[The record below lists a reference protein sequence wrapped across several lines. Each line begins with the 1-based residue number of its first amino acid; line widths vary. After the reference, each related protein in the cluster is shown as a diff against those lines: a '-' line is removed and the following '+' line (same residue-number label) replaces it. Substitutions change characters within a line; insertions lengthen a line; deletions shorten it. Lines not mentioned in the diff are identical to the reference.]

1 VTFDV
6 REELDGLRRR
16 ETEWLLARHAE
27 LLRVQRQAHLEDL
40 AVVRVLDERV
50 ALSDAAARSGVSERA
65 MRETVET
72 ARALE
77 ALPEIAAV
85 AAEGHLSDEQ
95 LAAVA
100 QLADETTDAEWASRA
115 SNVSPVDLRRMART
129 QVKPTVE
136 ESWRRREAR
145 SFRMWWDEPHSML
158 NVRGELPDLMGAEVE
173 ATINHLVDRMRPAK
187 GQPWDTRTHRAA
199 DALVHLCRT
208 ASSESCARGNTGA
221 VDNAAAIDTNTPTP
235 AAKPLLVVH
244 VPIEGPATVAGIPLP
259 DAKVEQLRVNATIEP
274 VLVDH
279 NSAPVTVGRRF
290 AALSPKL
297 TRSIR
302 LRDGH
307 CRWPGCDHRTG
318 LEIHHLVP
326 RSAGGTDEPAN
337 LAAVCTMAH
346 HHEQLIPHGPYTLLG
361 NPNQPDGLHLTL
373 YTELTNDQAHEYGLP
388 PPSRRRR

>member
-1 VTFDV
+1 VSFDV
-6 REELDGLRRR
+6 REELDGLRCR
-16 ETEWLLARHAE
+16 ETSWLLARHEE
-27 LLRVQRQAHLEDL
+27 LLGVQRRAYVEDL
-40 AVVRVLDERV
+40 AVLAVLDERV
-50 ALSDAAARSGVSERA
+50 ALADAAARSGVSQRA

-77 ALPEIAAV
+77 VLPEIAN
-85 AAEGHLSDEQ
+85 AAHEGVLSEEQ
-95 LAAVA
+95 LASVA
-100 QLADETTDAEWASRA
+100 QLADETTDREWAERA
-115 SNVSPVDLRRMART
+115 PNVSPVDLRRMART
-129 QVKPTVE
+129 QTKPTVA

-145 SFRMWWDEPHSML
+145 SLRMWWDEPHAML
-158 NVRGELPDLMGAEVE
+158 NVRGELPDLMGAEFE
-173 ATINHLVDRMRPAK
+173 ATINHLVDAMRPAK
-187 GQPWDTRTHRAA
+187 GHAWDTRTHRAA
-199 DALVHLCRT
+199 DALAHLCRSARHNADGCDRDAASHGADEHAPT
-208 ASSESCARGNTGA
+208 A
-221 VDNAAAIDTNTPTP
+221 

-259 DAKVEQLRVNATIEP
+259 DAKLEQLRANATIEP
-274 VLVDH
+274 VLVDDH
-279 NSAPVTVGRRF
+279 GAPVAVGRRF
-290 AALSPKL
+290 TALSPKL

-307 CRWPGCDHRTG
+307 CRWPGCDHRTS